1 MQAYKQY
8 VTIKDP
14 AKVELSGLPF
24 RAGQRVEV
32 VMIAENEDQ
41 TTRVEEL
48 RTLFRAT
55 QALPQA
61 QSLTDEM
68 IAEEVES
75 YRAGR

>member
-1 MQAYKQY
+1 MLAYKQY

-14 AKVELSGLPF
+14 AKIELSGLPF

-32 VMIAENEDQ
+32 VMIAEDDR

-48 RTLFRAT
+48 RELFRST

-61 QSLTDEM
+61 KAITDEM
-68 IAEEVES
+68 IAEEVEA

>member
-1 MQAYKQY
+1 MLAYKQY

-14 AKVELSGLPF
+14 AKIELSGLPF

-32 VMIAENEDQ
+32 VMIAENDDQ

-48 RTLFRAT
+48 RVLFRAT

-61 QSLTDEM
+61 QALTDEM

-75 YRAGR
+75 YRTGQ